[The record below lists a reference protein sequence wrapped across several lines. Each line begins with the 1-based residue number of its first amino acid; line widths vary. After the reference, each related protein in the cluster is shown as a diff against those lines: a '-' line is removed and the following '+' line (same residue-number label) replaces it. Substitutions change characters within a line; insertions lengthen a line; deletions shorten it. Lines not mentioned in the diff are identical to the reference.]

1 MIFNRFKIKKG
12 IFTCFYRILIYLIG
26 RAGVKFVYQGSLKRE
41 FKNWDI
47 QFCIIARNNHFFTF
61 CSLGVVDA
69 ITNMCQRINRE
80 KLNMLFKMAWT
91 HSPEAR
97 DRTIK
102 QFMETGGMPPENVEL
117 VSRYHNLD
125 GTGGFAI
132 LETTDA
138 AALADYALDWNGL
151 IEIVITPIMDDETI
165 GGVLGKKFS

>member
-1 MIFNRFKIKKG
+1 LQETTIS
-12 IFTCFYRILIYLIG
+12 LH
-26 RAGVKFVYQGSLKRE
+26 FVVWALSLKLLICA
-41 FKNWDI
+41 KK
-47 QFCIIARNNHFFTF
+47 
-61 CSLGVVDA
+61 
-69 ITNMCQRINRE
+69 INRE

-102 QFMETGGMPPENVEL
+102 QFMETGGMPPENIEL

-132 LETTDA
+132 LESTDA

-165 GGVLGKKFS
+165 AGVLGKKFT